1 MGHSLVED
9 IVARIRTWK
18 RPLDEFSEVESVE
31 SAVRR
36 RHRRSGRSLGA
47 DNNRPGSSRHF
58 GLLVTVEELAIH
70 DEGDVDALLADLYVM
85 VIEPHGTVADEWRR
99 TWFRSLA
106 PFAMLP

>member
-1 MGHSLVED
+1 MRHRLVED
-9 IVARIRTWK
+9 IVARIGTWN
-18 RPLDEFSEVESVE
+18 RPLDEFSEVESAE
-31 SAVRR
+31 SAIVD
-36 RHRRSGRSLGA
+36 GIEGLVVLWAQTTTDQGV
-47 DNNRPGSSRHF
+47 RHF

-85 VIEPHGTVADEWRR
+85 VIEPHGTVADECSR